1 MTSPADASAPDEQ
14 CDDRTA
20 AREGPG
26 GQVSETS
33 AMTPE
38 GGADGTPGTDDG
50 VPPAED
56 GGPSRGRPRSPTATD
71 RFPLA
76 LQGILDF
83 RRGSSAR

>member
-1 MTSPADASAPDEQ
+1 MTSPSDTSTTDEQ
-14 CDDRTA
+14 RDDQQDEPADR
-20 AREGPG
+20 G

-56 GGPSRGRPRSPTATD
+56 
-71 RFPLA
+71 
-76 LQGILDF
+76 
-83 RRGSSAR
+83 ARTEPGAAPQSYGD